1 MNAQLEKGL
10 RDWAKR
16 AGELKL
22 RCTPP
27 DAEVLIDGFS
37 VGPCHQFEGKP
48 KGLTLSKGMRQVV
61 VKKSGFLPYF
71 GYVDSDGT
79 MAALTIEL
87 VPQTVGSAQ

>member
-1 MNAQLEKGL
+1 MNAQVEKGL
-10 RDWAKR
+10 RESAKR

-22 RCTPP
+22 LCAPS
-27 DAEVLIDGFS
+27 DAEVFIDGYS
-37 VGPCHQFEGKP
+37 VGACHQFEGKP

-61 VKKSGFLPYF
+61 VKKNGFLPYF

-87 VPQTVGSAQ
+87 VPQNAGSAP